1 MLDNISNQPSK
12 FRKEDWVQIID
23 ELRGTYTVNTQI
35 KFKTS
40 ILRSSSCNCGGAYI
54 LAKGNISVN
63 NTAGAGA
70 DTNKKVTFKSYAP
83 STDCISEINNT
94 Q

>member
-40 ILRSSSCNCGGAYI
+40 ILRSSSCIYGGAYI
-54 LAKGNISVN
+54 LAKGNISAN

-70 DTNKKVTFKSYAP
+70 DTNKKVTFKSYVP